1 MSMSMGAS
9 SRWQP
14 PEDCFVKYGEMVL
27 RLYDFIIFTYDLY
40 VMIKGLFEF
49 AVIKVI
55 MVRPVCELS
64 GRKQIARELG
74 PSPVVW
80 VHGSPQREDTT
91 S

>member
-1 MSMSMGAS
+1 MSMGAS

-55 MVRPVCELS
+55 MVRSKFFRAIGSETDR
-64 GRKQIARELG
+64 GELG

-80 VHGSPQREDTT
+80 VHRSPQRGDTT